1 MKMKTIFKFNKT
13 RYYRDMTYN
22 TRQKNLISELISEQS
37 QEFLV
42 KDIYNELIRRGE
54 DLGLTT
60 VYRVVDELT
69 EAGKLRKNISAD
81 GVVRYQYLAECKH
94 LGHCYLKCQKCG
106 RLEHTDCRLVS
117 QLMSHVRDEHGF
129 LADEKQIIIGG
140 ICRRCAE

>member
-1 MKMKTIFKFNKT
+1 MKMKTIFKFNNT

-22 TRQKNLISELISEQS
+22 TRQKNLIFELISEQS

-60 VYRVVDELT
+60 IYRVIDELVA
-69 EAGKLRKNISAD
+69 AGKLRRNVSAD
-81 GVVRYQYLAECKH
+81 GTVRFQYLADCKG

-106 RLEHTDCRLVS
+106 RLEHMDCHLVRQLTD
-117 QLMSHVRDEHGF
+117 HVLEEHGF
-129 LADEKQIIIGG
+129 RADKKQIVIGG
-140 ICRRCAE
+140 ICERCAE